1 MPNPIQITR
10 FETENTNPLILI
22 PDFEFPGRT
31 LYADLF
37 VSSYD
42 VRIFELLTN
51 RVQVDFPK
59 WEEWI
64 ETLSREILT
73 LKRKVKIVGEGLFAG
88 IVFELLKRHPQTIES
103 ACVLNPPLSKSNEN
117 FPWLPKNVDWILERF
132 PWNPWF
138 LLSGELHSFYES
150 LEKSFQFGL
159 TDSDFLPAL
168 VLTKSSGKITNQ
180 IQNFGE
186 TIERFPVFRIE
197 ASDSKSVQPLVRN
210 LVMKILA
217 EVPISSVQK
226 KSKFKIEPGF

>member
-10 FETENTNPLILI
+10 FETENTTPLILL
-22 PDFEFPGRT
+22 PDFEFSGRT
-31 LYADLF
+31 LYAEPF
-37 VSSYD
+37 VSAYD
-42 VRIFELLTN
+42 VRIFEVPTN
-51 RVQVDFPK
+51 SIQVDFPK
-59 WEEWI
+59 FEEWVA
-64 ETLSREILT
+64 TLSREILA
-73 LKRKVKIVGEGLFAG
+73 LKRKVRIVGEGLFAG
-88 IVFELLKRHPQTIES
+88 IVFELLKKHPQTIES
-103 ACVLNPPLSKSNEN
+103 VCVINPSLSKSNEN

-150 LEKSFQFGL
+150 LERSFQVGL
-159 TDSDFLPAL
+159 TDSDLLPAF
-168 VLTKSSGKITNQ
+168 VFTKTAGKISKQ

-186 TIERFPVFRIE
+186 KIERFPVFRIE
-197 ASDSKSVQPLVRN
+197 ANDSQSVQPLVRN